1 MAVQVRKAL
10 AWIRLLVSIG
20 IERMHKEALLMQL
33 IEKNFMETELP
44 LRVQCNTIFT
54 TGRDFYVNKQS
65 SAS

>member
-44 LRVQCNTIFT
+44 LRV
-54 TGRDFYVNKQS
+54 
-65 SAS
+65 